1 MIELKIGKDEAEQR
15 IDKFLRK
22 HLHKAS
28 LAQIYK
34 LLRTGKIRVNG
45 KKVKQDYDL
54 KLQDEVKI
62 FLYAEDYKELTS
74 EEPKKFKLTKVNFK
88 VLYEDKDILIVDKPA
103 GISMHEGSG
112 ITSHTLM
119 DELHFYLKFEK
130 KLSFRPA
137 FVNRLD
143 KWTSGIVIAGKT
155 FEALKKLSEM
165 MASGEVK
172 KTYLLLVKGRPK
184 QSGVIS
190 KKLLRTKM
198 HHEIKVVVSEAGK
211 EAVTKYKVIYQFK
224 NKALVEAEILTGRT
238 HQIRVHMAS
247 IGNPVVC
254 DDVYGDAELN
264 KDFRRKFRL
273 RRQFLHSYKI
283 NLKHPINGKKID
295 IVSNLPGDL
304 EFVLE
309 RLKI

>member
-1 MIELKIGKDEAEQR
+1 MIEIKIGENEAEQR

-34 LLRTGKIRVNG
+34 LLRTGKIRVNN

-62 FLYAEDYKELTS
+62 FLNADDYKELTS
-74 EEPKKFKLTKVNFK
+74 EEPKKFKLTKINFK
-88 VLYEDKDILIVDKPA
+88 VLYEDKDILIIDKPA

-165 MASGEVK
+165 MASGGVK
-172 KTYLLLVKGRPK
+172 KTYLLLVKGRLK
-184 QSGVIS
+184 QSGVII

-198 HHEIKVVVSEAGK
+198 HHEIKVIVSDAGK
-211 EAVTKYKVIYQFK
+211 EAITKYNVVKQFK
-224 NKALVEAEILTGRT
+224 DKALVEAEILTGRT
-238 HQIRVHMAS
+238 HQIRVHFAS
-247 IGNPVVC
+247 IGNPVIC
-254 DDVYGDAELN
+254 DDVYGDGELN
-264 KDFRRKFRL
+264 KEFRRNFRL
-273 RRQFLHSYKI
+273 RRQFLHSYKVS
-283 NLKHPINGKKID
+283 LKHPVTGKKIE

-309 RLKI
+309 KLS